1 MSKRILVVLTSHDQL
16 GDTGEKTGFWLEELA
31 APYYIFR
38 DAGAEVTLAS
48 PRGGQPPLDP
58 KSDAEDSQTDAT
70 RRFRDDESAKAELA
84 ATHRLSDVQADDF
97 DAVFYPGGHGPLWD
111 LVDDVNSL
119 RLIERFIAT
128 GKPVASVCHAPI
140 VLIHAKDG
148 VGEPL
153 VKGREVTGF
162 TNGEEEAVGLT
173 DVVPHLVE
181 DALKKAGGKYSKADD
196 FTPYVRE
203 DGQLIT
209 GQNPPS
215 SAPTAEALMAWLGSH

>member
-31 APYYIFR
+31 APYYVFK

-48 PRGGQPPLDP
+48 PKGGQPPLDP
-58 KSDAEDSQTDAT
+58 KSDAEDSQTDET
-70 RRFRDDESAKAELA
+70 RRFKQDDQANAALA
-84 ATHRLSDVQADDF
+84 ATHRLSDMNADDF

-111 LVDDVNSL
+111 LVNDQDSIK
-119 RLIERFIAT
+119 LIETFIEQ

-140 VLIHAKDG
+140 VLVNAKNAN
-148 VGEPL
+148 GEPL

-173 DVVPHLVE
+173 KIVPHLVE
-181 DALKKAGGKYSKADD
+181 DALQQCGGIYSKADD

-215 SAPTAEALMAWLGSH
+215 SAATAEALIGWLAR